1 MSVRREARAF
11 GGVAEAY
18 DRARPDY
25 SAATLEWLAE
35 RLELGPGR
43 TVVDLAAGTG
53 KLTVGLVRTR
63 ARVVAVEPSA
73 GMIARLRAALPAVEA
88 IEATAEAIP
97 LPDASADAV
106 TVGQAFHWF
115 ANDTALAEIQRVLKP
130 GGRLALVWNRRD
142 LSDPGQ
148 LALDRILDRWEGD
161 TPRHRHDAWREV
173 MASTGRFTPIETAE
187 LPHEQRLDAGGLVD
201 RVLSISFIA
210 VRGDAERAQVADQVR
225 ALAAELGDP
234 VVLPYVTEL
243 FAYVR
248 H

>member
-1 MSVRREARAF
+1 
-11 GGVAEAY
+11 
-18 DRARPDY
+18 
-25 SAATLEWLAE
+25 
-35 RLELGPGR
+35 
-43 TVVDLAAGTG
+43 
-53 KLTVGLVRTR
+53 
-63 ARVVAVEPSA
+63 
-73 GMIARLRAALPAVEA
+73 MIARLRAALPAVEA